1 MARPIEFDRDEVLHN
16 ATALFW
22 DKGYSETS
30 MHDLVNAT
38 GLQPGSIYAAFGNK
52 RGLFK
57 EALDAYFE
65 EMMQFITTTLHS
77 KKPAMQRIELLFDRL
92 ISESTRDSDRKGC
105 LLVNTLLEISV
116 RDKEINTK
124 IKKMFKKVEYAFRN
138 VLEECKA
145 SGDLDTSKTPAELAS
160 FLVSGIYGLRVYN
173 KTKPNRTAMKSIV
186 NNLLF
191 VLKTKHYKNQ
201 EV

>member
-1 MARPIEFDRDEVLHN
+1 MARPVEFDRNEVLHN
-16 ATALFW
+16 AIALFW

-52 RGLFK
+52 RGLFMQT
-57 EALDAYFE
+57 LDAYFE
-65 EMMQFITTTLHS
+65 EMMEFITTTLHS
-77 KKPAMQRIELLFDRL
+77 KEPAMKRIELLFDSL

-116 RDKEINTK
+116 HDKEINTK
-124 IKKMFKKVEYAFRN
+124 IKRMFKKVESEFRN
-138 VLEECKA
+138 VLEECNA
-145 SGDLDTSKTPAELAS
+145 SADLDTNKTPAELAS

-173 KTKPNRTAMKSIV
+173 KTKPNRKAMRSIV
-186 NNLLF
+186 NNLLTI
-191 VLKTKHYKNQ
+191 LKQKH
-201 EV
+201 